1 MKFCK
6 DCKYADGYYDDW
18 GIINVFTDYSG
29 YTCLHEKA
37 IINTDMIT
45 GTISRRDCIEM
56 RILTKFC
63 GEVAKL
69 FEPSLWYRIKNG
81 LTRCFRK
88 SQKNNGRLAD

>member
-6 DCKYADGYYDDW
+6 DCKYSDGYYEDG
-18 GIINVFTDYSG
+18 GICKMFTGYTG

-37 IINTDMIT
+37 RKITCMAT
-45 GTISRRDCIEM
+45 GTIFGRDCSVM
-56 RILTKFC
+56 RGFMMPC
-63 GEVAKL
+63 GEYAKL

-88 SQKNNGRLAD
+88 SQENN